1 MNILTLLAARG
12 GNVPVIIAERVDPRQ
27 YAIGPLWSRLRRITY
42 SWCRGLVV
50 QTERARESCRPF
62 LGRRTSVHIIPNAVS
77 PPPVCNVRDAFAVEP
92 GRQRIVAMGRLTHQK
107 GFDLLIRGFA
117 ALAPR
122 FCNWDVEILGEGPL
136 RQELQDLIGELGLQD
151 RIHLR
156 GWLPDPHRL
165 LSQADLFVLP
175 SRFEGFPNALLEA
188 MACGLPAIASDCD
201 SGPAEIIRNG
211 IDGLLIPCDDVPAL
225 TAALDRL
232 LSDQNERRR
241 LAGRAAE
248 VLERFGPEKFFE
260 RWETVLAEANAL
272 CASPQ

>member
-1 MNILTLLAARG
+1 
-12 GNVPVIIAERVDPRQ
+12 
-27 YAIGPLWSRLRRITY
+27 
-42 SWCRGLVV
+42 
-50 QTERARESCRPF
+50 
-62 LGRRTSVHIIPNAVS
+62 
-77 PPPVCNVRDAFAVEP
+77 
-92 GRQRIVAMGRLTHQK
+92 
-107 GFDLLIRGFA
+107 
-117 ALAPR
+117 
-122 FCNWDVEILGEGPL
+122 
-136 RQELQDLIGELGLQD
+136 
-151 RIHLR
+151 
-156 GWLPDPHRL
+156 
-165 LSQADLFVLP
+165 
-175 SRFEGFPNALLEA
+175 